1 MPEQF
6 PHGIEAIK
14 TGCHVSQLVTHGE
27 KDRLDSSS
35 AGRVVELGVT
45 LGGVRDADEGSGGL
59 HSSEGILE
67 ALQTAHFTKAK
78 LLVPG
83 KNIGGGETLEK

>member
-1 MPEQF
+1 M
-6 PHGIEAIK
+6 
-14 TGCHVSQLVTHGE
+14 THGE

-35 AGRVVELGVT
+35 AGRVVKLGVT
-45 LGGVRDADEGSGGL
+45 LGGVRDTDEGSGGL
-59 HSSEGILE
+59 HGSEGVLE

-83 KNIGGGETLEK
+83 KDICVGETLEKSSCIPVGNGGHGV